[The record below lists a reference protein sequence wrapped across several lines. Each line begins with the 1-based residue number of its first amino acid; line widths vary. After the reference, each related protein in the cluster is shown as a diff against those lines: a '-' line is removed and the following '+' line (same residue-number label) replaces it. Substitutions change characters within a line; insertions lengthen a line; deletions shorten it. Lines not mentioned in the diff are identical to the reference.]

1 MDKVESVK
9 RYYHYTC
16 SHQVEQIRA
25 SGVLRPWPQP
35 VLGGIEL
42 IWLTDMD
49 VPERAALG
57 LTSNSLHCDR
67 TEHRIAVECDALR
80 WVRWCRRLP
89 IDQRRTLEYAPGAMP
104 MHWWLT
110 LDTVPVVEV
119 T

>member
-1 MDKVESVK
+1 MT

-49 VPERAALG
+49 VPKRAALG
-57 LTSNSLHCDR
+57 LASNTLHCDR
-67 TEHRIAVECDALR
+67 TEHRIAVECDAHP
-80 WVRWCRRLP
+80 WVQWCRQLP
-89 IDQRRTLEYAPGAMP
+89 VIQRRRLEYVHGAMP